1 MATQKPDLADV
12 SRRFLNMLLRE
23 REVRPRAHL
32 IAERAAAVVPDGA
45 AVVYLLETL
54 DDSPYWVA
62 KALIGDIHM
71 EEAFAP
77 FESGALGV
85 LGAERK
91 PVLRQSA
98 NLVREDYAHLHTSR
112 TVVSLACVPIPN
124 DEELIGAI
132 EVLSFSGAVDRDDV
146 TQLMEIAEQAGAAFV
161 SARAYEDERNT
172 HLSSISRLA
181 QLYDLEKVFNST
193 LEMDALLPIIAS
205 KFREVLDVQAV
216 NIWMVKDDSEL
227 LLMSQAGEDP
237 TVSEGA
243 ALRAGEGLVS
253 EVSDSGEAK
262 FTADPADPY
271 LVQRNAGLEEPRI
284 FSLMAAPL
292 MVKEEEVGVVEV
304 LNKQNGIP
312 FDDDDL
318 FFLISVAET
327 AAAALNNA
335 ALLQAERKV
344 EILETLVKVST
355 EITSTLNLDRV
366 LHAVVTMPS
375 AVVGYERAA
384 IALEERGK
392 LRLRAVSGM
401 DEVQAGDPDVERLRE
416 LLDWVS
422 ISSGPLHISQHENE
436 INADREE
443 TRAKFERYFA
453 ESGMRGFYALPLADD
468 EGRVG
473 VLCFESSDPDFLSEA
488 HTEMIRVLAG
498 QATVA
503 LRNAS
508 LYTEVPFIGV
518 LEPFLQK
525 KQKFLA
531 MEKRRRALLLVV
543 CAAAV
548 LFLAVFPIPMRVD
561 GDAVVEPLRSSQVQ
575 PAVGGVISK
584 VYVHEGEH
592 VSQGQILAD
601 LQDWPFRAALA
612 VAQAKFETA
621 NLEMSRALAANEG
634 TEAGM
639 QRVQA
644 DYWGSEVERARR
656 RLESTHLRTM
666 INGWVAT
673 PHIEEFVGR
682 AVKAGDTVV
691 EVADNS
697 ETLVDVAIPEQ
708 DVNLLR
714 VGESGALK
722 LDSSPTRTFHGKVSI
737 VSPKAEAQGDD
748 RFFYARVTV
757 PNPAGRLLAG
767 MHGRGKL
774 YVGWR
779 PVGYVLFRRPA
790 MWIYSKL
797 WSWFG
802 W

>member
-1 MATQKPDLADV
+1 
-12 SRRFLNMLLRE
+12 
-23 REVRPRAHL
+23 
-32 IAERAAAVVPDGA
+32 
-45 AVVYLLETL
+45 
-54 DDSPYWVA
+54 
-62 KALIGDIHM
+62 
-71 EEAFAP
+71 
-77 FESGALGV
+77 
-85 LGAERK
+85 
-91 PVLRQSA
+91 
-98 NLVREDYAHLHTSR
+98 
-112 TVVSLACVPIPN
+112 
-124 DEELIGAI
+124 
-132 EVLSFSGAVDRDDV
+132 
-146 TQLMEIAEQAGAAFV
+146 
-161 SARAYEDERNT
+161 
-172 HLSSISRLA
+172 
-181 QLYDLEKVFNST
+181 
-193 LEMDALLPIIAS
+193 
-205 KFREVLDVQAV
+205 
-216 NIWMVKDDSEL
+216 
-227 LLMSQAGEDP
+227 
-237 TVSEGA
+237 
-243 ALRAGEGLVS
+243 
-253 EVSDSGEAK
+253 
-262 FTADPADPY
+262 
-271 LVQRNAGLEEPRI
+271 
-284 FSLMAAPL
+284 MAAPL